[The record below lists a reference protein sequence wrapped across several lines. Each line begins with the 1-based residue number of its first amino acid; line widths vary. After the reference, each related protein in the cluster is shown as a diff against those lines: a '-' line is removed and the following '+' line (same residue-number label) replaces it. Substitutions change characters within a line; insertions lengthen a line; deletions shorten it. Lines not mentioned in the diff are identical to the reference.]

1 MGTKQARRKQEE
13 LFYASERT
21 ETPGHPFYE
30 QLNRVLEDAK
40 FDTFC
45 EERCRG
51 FYHAKVGRPSLAP
64 GVYFRLLLIGFFEGI
79 GSERGIG
86 WRVADSLSLRRFLKY
101 GLDEATPDHV
111 TISRTRR
118 LLDEATHQA
127 VFTFVLAEVARRGML
142 KGKTIGIDATTL
154 EANAAMRS
162 IVRRDTG
169 ESYMEYLRR
178 LATEAGLDATD
189 DGAVRRMDRKRKKKT
204 SNEEWVNPHDR
215 DAEVTKMKN
224 GATHLAYKAEQA
236 VDLDTGAIVA
246 ITTQG
251 GAVGDTS
258 SVQET
263 LPAAGLAVAE
273 QIATPTASG
282 QYKVHEQG
290 LCEVVTDKGYHSG
303 ASLLAVR
310 EMGVRSYVSVPQQPR
325 RKWKDKAEQ
334 QAAVYANQQRVEGDR
349 GKRLLRRRGEF
360 LERPFAHQY
369 ETGGLRRVHVR
380 GRGNVAKRV
389 LLQAAAFNLA
399 LILRSITKAGT
410 PKGLADLKTKLLC
423 ALSRVLAALSPLHAP
438 IPVSVNVLS
447 PIRACSLTRS
457 QNCPQLVTIQPLP
470 KMGVLTRAARVT
482 DEKCE
487 V

>member
-1 MGTKQARRKQEE
+1 MGTKQARQKQEE

-30 QLNRVLEDAK
+30 QLNRVLNEAGFDA
-40 FDTFC
+40 FC

-51 FYHAKVGRPSLAP
+51 FYHSKLGRPSLAP

-79 GSERGIG
+79 ESERGIG
-86 WRVADSLSLRRFLKY
+86 WRVADSFSLRRFLNY

-127 VFTFVLAEVARRGML
+127 VFTLVLTEVARRGML

-178 LATEAGLDATD
+178 LAAEAGLDGTD
-189 DGAVRRMDRKRKKKT
+189 DEAVRRMDRKRKKKT
-204 SNEEWVNPHDR
+204 SNEEWVNPHDPE
-215 DAEVTKMKN
+215 AEVTKMKD
-224 GATHLAYKAEQA
+224 GTTHLAYKAEQA

-251 GAVGDTS
+251 GATGDTT
-258 SVQET
+258 SVLDT
-263 LPAAGLAVAE
+263 VPAAGVAVAE
-273 QIATPTASG
+273 QIATPTAKG

-303 ASLLAVR
+303 AGLVAMR
-310 EMGVRSYVSVPQQPR
+310 EMGVRTYVSVPQQPR
-325 RKWKDKAEQ
+325 RKWEGKAEQ
-334 QAAVYANQQRVEGDR
+334 QAAVYANRRRVEGER
-349 GKRLLRRRGEF
+349 GKSLLRRRGEL

-369 ETGGLRRVHVR
+369 ETGAMRRLHVR

-410 PKGLADLKTKLLC
+410 PRGLADLKIRLLC
-423 ALSRVLAALSPLHAP
+423 DLWRVLAALSPLCAP
-438 IPVSVNVLS
+438 TSGPQGDFSVS
-447 PIRACSLTRS
+447 
-457 QNCPQLVTIQPLP
+457 PLH
-470 KMGVLTRAARVT
+470 V
-482 DEKCE
+482 
-487 V
+487 

>member
-1 MGTKQARRKQEE
+1 MGTKQARGKQEE
-13 LFYASERT
+13 LFYASERA

-30 QLNRVLEDAK
+30 QLNRVLDQSK
-40 FDTFC
+40 FDGFC
-45 EERCRG
+45 ERQCRK

-86 WRVADSLSLRRFLKY
+86 WRVADSLSLRRFLSY

-178 LATEAGLDATD
+178 LATEAGIDATD
-189 DGAVRRMDRKRKKKT
+189 NDAVRRMDRKRKKKT

-251 GAVGDTS
+251 GAVGDTT
-258 SVQET
+258 SVEET
-263 LPAAGLAVAE
+263 LPAAGFAVAE
-273 QIATPTASG
+273 QIATPTAKG
-282 QYKVHEQG
+282 QYKVYEQG
-290 LCEVVTDKGYHSG
+290 MCEVVTDKGYHSG
-303 ASLLAVR
+303 ASLAAMR

-325 RKWKDKAEQ
+325 RNWKGKAEQ
-334 QAAVYANQQRVEGDR
+334 QAAVYANQRRVEGER
-349 GKRLLRRRGEF
+349 GKLLLRRRGEF

-369 ETGGLRRVHVR
+369 ETGALRRVHVR
-380 GRGNVAKRV
+380 GRKNVAKRV

-410 PKGLADLKTKLLC
+410 PKGLADLKIKLFC
-423 ALSRVLAALSPLHAP
+423 ALWRTLAALPPRSAPTPSPAGV
-438 IPVSVNVLS
+438 VSMREPHPL
-447 PIRACSLTRS
+447 AKLRS
-457 QNCPQLVTIQPLP
+457 RFSKFSHRRKWVF
-470 KMGVLTRAARVT
+470 
-482 DEKCE
+482 
-487 V
+487 